1 MKKLLAI
8 LLALAMLFAFAS
20 CGDKE
25 DEEAKGGKNNTE
37 ANADGGNVNDA
48 VDEIIDEKEEHEAFS
63 QGAVEY
69 YLRKTVGINLSEL
82 EPDWAWKLKSDY
94 SAYAD
99 DPDSG
104 YGHAVIT
111 FTKAEGEVTQ
121 DEINAWYKKVF
132 DATAKAS
139 DDGYNIRGYE
149 FAGDGE
155 DALGEV
161 TLEEAIGGW
170 LMKGWAFRVDGKIYV
185 VYVSD
190 KYDNDKESE
199 IGNLLYYDG
208 VNIDIGTG
216 LQKSFDDTLSE
227 AESYLAENED
237 EIKDALDEYLS

>member
-8 LLALAMLFAFAS
+8 LLAVAMLFVFAS
-20 CGDKE
+20 CGEKDNGDGETTAATNESGEKINAE
-25 DEEAKGGKNNTE
+25 DVVSKALDEA
-37 ANADGGNVNDA
+37 
-48 VDEIIDEKEEHEAFS
+48 EKHDSFS
-63 QGAVEY
+63 RGAVEY
-69 YLRKTVGINLSEL
+69 YLKKTVGIKLDEI
-82 EPDWAWKLKSDY
+82 EPDWNWSLKSKY

-99 DPDSG
+99 DPASG

-111 FTKAEGEVTQ
+111 FTKAEGEVTD
-121 DEINAWYKKVF
+121 DEFDVWYKKVF

-139 DDGYNIRGYE
+139 QDGYNIRGYE

-161 TLEEAIGGW
+161 TLDEAVGGW

-190 KYDNDKESE
+190 EYDNNKDSE
-199 IGNLLYYDG
+199 LGKLFYYDG
-208 VNIDIGTG
+208 AKVDIGVG
-216 LQKSFDDTLSE
+216 LQKSFGDTMDE

-237 EIKDALDEYLS
+237 AIKDAINDYLN

>member
-8 LLALAMLFAFAS
+8 LLAMSMLFVFAS
-20 CGDKE
+20 CGDKTDGGETTAPTNENGETINAE
-25 DEEAKGGKNNTE
+25 DVIDKALEEA
-37 ANADGGNVNDA
+37 
-48 VDEIIDEKEEHEAFS
+48 EEHESFS

-69 YLRKTVGINLSEL
+69 YLKKAVGIKFDDIK
-82 EPDWAWKLKSDY
+82 PDWEWKLKSDY

-99 DPDSG
+99 DPASG

-111 FTKAEGEVTQ
+111 FTKADGEVT
-121 DEINAWYKKVF
+121 DEEFDAWYKKVF

-161 TLEEAIGGW
+161 TLDEALDSW

-190 KYDNDKESE
+190 EYDNDKDSQL
-199 IGNLLYYDG
+199 GKLFYYDG
-208 VNIDIGTG
+208 AKVDIGAG
-216 LQKSFDDTLSE
+216 LQKSFDDTMGE

-237 EIKDALDEYLS
+237 AIKDALNDYLN

>member
-8 LLALAMLFAFAS
+8 LLAAAMLFVFAS
-20 CGDKE
+20 CGDKTNGDETTAPTNESGEKINAE
-25 DEEAKGGKNNTE
+25 DIVSKALEEA
-37 ANADGGNVNDA
+37 
-48 VDEIIDEKEEHEAFS
+48 EEHESFS

-69 YLRKTVGINLSEL
+69 YLKKAVGIKFDDIK
-82 EPDWAWKLKSDY
+82 PDWEWKLKSDY

-99 DPDSG
+99 APDSG

-111 FTKAEGEVTQ
+111 FTKAEGEVT
-121 DEINAWYKKVF
+121 DEEFDAWYKKVF
-132 DATAKAS
+132 DTTAKAS

-161 TLEEAIGGW
+161 TLDEALDGW

-190 KYDNDKESE
+190 EYDNDKDSE
-199 IGNLLYYDG
+199 LGKLFYYDG
-208 VNIDIGTG
+208 AKVDIGAG
-216 LQKSFDDTLSE
+216 LQKSMSDTMDE
-227 AESYLAENED
+227 AESYMAENED
-237 EIKDALDEYLS
+237 EIKDAINDYLNG

>member
-8 LLALAMLFAFAS
+8 LLAVVMLLAFAA
-20 CGDKE
+20 CGDKDGE
-25 DEEAKGGKNNTE
+25 TTTAANGENNETINAQDVVDKALEEA
-37 ANADGGNVNDA
+37 
-48 VDEIIDEKEEHEAFS
+48 EEHESFS

-69 YLRKTVGINLSEL
+69 YLKKAVGIKFDDIK
-82 EPDWAWKLKSDY
+82 PDWEWKLKSKY

-99 DPDSG
+99 DPASG

-111 FTKAEGEVTQ
+111 FTKAEGEVTD
-121 DEINAWYKKVF
+121 DEFDAWYEKLF
-132 DATAKAS
+132 DTTAKAS

-161 TLEEAIGGW
+161 TLDEALDSW

-190 KYDNDKESE
+190 EYDNNKDSE
-199 IGNLLYYDG
+199 LGKLFYYDG
-208 VNIDIGTG
+208 AKVDIGAG
-216 LQKSFDDTLSE
+216 LQKSMSDTMDE

-237 EIKDALDEYLS
+237 EIKDAINDYLNG

>member
-8 LLALAMLFAFAS
+8 LLAVSMLFVFAS
-20 CGDKE
+20 CGDKTNGGDETTAPTNENGEKINAE
-25 DEEAKGGKNNTE
+25 DIVSKVLEEA
-37 ANADGGNVNDA
+37 
-48 VDEIIDEKEEHEAFS
+48 EEHESFS

-69 YLRKTVGINLSEL
+69 YLKMAVGIKFDDIK
-82 EPDWAWKLKSDY
+82 PDWEWKLKSDY

-99 DPDSG
+99 DPASG

-111 FTKAEGEVTQ
+111 FTKAEGEIT
-121 DEINAWYKKVF
+121 DEEFDAWYKKVF

-139 DDGYNIRGYE
+139 QDGYNIRGYE

-161 TLEEAIGGW
+161 TLDEALDSW

-190 KYDNDKESE
+190 EYDNDKDSE
-199 IGNLLYYDG
+199 LGKLFYYDG
-208 VNIDIGTG
+208 AKVDIGAG
-216 LQKSFDDTLSE
+216 LQKSMSDTMDE

-237 EIKDALDEYLS
+237 AIKDALNDYLN

>member
-8 LLALAMLFAFAS
+8 LLAAAMLFVLAS
-20 CGDKE
+20 CGDKTEGDETTAPTNENGETINAE
-25 DEEAKGGKNNTE
+25 DVVDKALEEA
-37 ANADGGNVNDA
+37 
-48 VDEIIDEKEEHEAFS
+48 EEHESFS

-69 YLRKTVGINLSEL
+69 YLKKAVGIKFDDIK
-82 EPDWAWKLKSDY
+82 PDWEWKLKSDY

-99 DPDSG
+99 DPASG

-111 FTKAEGEVTQ
+111 FTKADGEVT
-121 DEINAWYKKVF
+121 DEEFDVWYQKVF

-155 DALGEV
+155 DALGKV
-161 TLEEAIGGW
+161 TLDEALDSW
-170 LMKGWAFRVDGKIYV
+170 LMKGWAFRVDEKIYV

-190 KYDNDKESE
+190 EYDNDKDSE
-199 IGNLLYYDG
+199 LGKLFYYDG
-208 VNIDIGTG
+208 AKVDIGAG
-216 LQKSFDDTLSE
+216 LQKSMSDTMDE

-237 EIKDALDEYLS
+237 AIKDALNDYLN

>member
-8 LLALAMLFAFAS
+8 LLAAAMLFVFAS
-20 CGDKE
+20 CGDKTEGDETTAPTNENGETINAE
-25 DEEAKGGKNNTE
+25 DVVDKALEEA
-37 ANADGGNVNDA
+37 
-48 VDEIIDEKEEHEAFS
+48 EEHESFS

-69 YLRKTVGINLSEL
+69 YLKKAVGIKFEDV
-82 EPDWAWKLKSDY
+82 EPDWEWKLKSDY

-111 FTKAEGEVTQ
+111 FTKADGEVT
-121 DEINAWYKKVF
+121 DEEFDAWYQKVF

-161 TLEEAIGGW
+161 TLDEALDSW
-170 LMKGWAFRVDGKIYV
+170 LMKGWAFRVDEKIYV

-190 KYDNDKESE
+190 EYDNDKDSE
-199 IGNLLYYDG
+199 LGKLFYYDG
-208 VNIDIGTG
+208 AKVDIGAG
-216 LQKSFDDTLSE
+216 LQKSMSDTMDE

-237 EIKDALDEYLS
+237 AIKDALNDYLN